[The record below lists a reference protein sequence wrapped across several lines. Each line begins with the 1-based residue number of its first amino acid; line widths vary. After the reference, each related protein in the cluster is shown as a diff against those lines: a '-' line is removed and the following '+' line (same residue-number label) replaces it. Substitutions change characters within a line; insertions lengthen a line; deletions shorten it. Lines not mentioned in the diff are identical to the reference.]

1 MPNNE
6 SKTPLCPKCNRPVNL
21 GNSPNT
27 SECTETDDDD
37 GICEAYAQIYT
48 LTEENKKLKEELE
61 LANQKLNNH
70 AILSFSKY
78 AELCAVNLERDQLKS
93 QLVELQADKE
103 MLDWLDRNRVNHIY
117 DHFKYHSS
125 TAATEKTWRLAI
137 TAAMKG
143 TK

>member
-48 LTEENKKLKEELE
+48 LTEENKKLKEEIETTKRHWIEDDRDLTQLIQE
-61 LANQKLNNH
+61 N
-70 AILSFSKY
+70 
-78 AELCAVNLERDQLKS
+78 DQLKS